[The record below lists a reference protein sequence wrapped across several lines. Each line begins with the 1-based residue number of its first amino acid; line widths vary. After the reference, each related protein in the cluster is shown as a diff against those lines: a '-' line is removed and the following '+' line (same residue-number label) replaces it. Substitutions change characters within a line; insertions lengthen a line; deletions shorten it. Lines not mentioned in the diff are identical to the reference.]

1 MTTRLQS
8 FPVVAKGVG
17 RVDYSSAVEVAVEST
32 IRSYQQAYT
41 DWNQGLITVGNVQNF
56 DFAVP
61 SGFVIIAYDYYCSF
75 PANTLAQLLVITVDA
90 GVPANIAVE
99 SNYGSIHINMPK
111 GFAFT
116 DTCRLQVSNLG
127 PGDQTYTVGLIGITC
142 DLPRYRLLTP

>member
-1 MTTRLQS
+1 MTTSLLS

-32 IRSYQQAYT
+32 IRSYQEAYS
-41 DWNQGLITVGNVQNF
+41 DWDNALIVAGATGII

-61 SGFVIIAYDYYCSF
+61 AGYVVIAYDYYCSF

-99 SNYGSIHINMPK
+99 SNYCSIHINMPK

-127 PGDQTYTVGLIGITC
+127 PADQTYTVGLIGIIC